1 MKQLSEA
8 FERRAHTRVQG
19 RLRCKLLI
27 DGRCHHGIVR
37 DFSTSGFFVE
47 SGAVLPIGAAVV
59 VSFNAAE
66 NKRFVMEA
74 SVPHRRSASR
84 SLVDLVHDGVGLRVD
99 DPPKAYRDWV
109 AISNGCAPARP
120 RRLE

>member
-8 FERRAHTRVQG
+8 FERRADTRVPG

-37 DFSTSGFFVE
+37 DFSTRGFFVE

-59 VSFNAAE
+59 VAFDATKS
-66 NKRFVMEA
+66 KRFVLEA
-74 SVPHRRSASR
+74 SVPHRQSASR
-84 SLVDLVHDGVGLRVD
+84 SRADLVHDGVGLRVD
-99 DPPKAYRDWV
+99 DPPQAYRDWV
-109 AISNGCAPARP
+109 VSTDGFSATSTP
-120 RRLE
+120 